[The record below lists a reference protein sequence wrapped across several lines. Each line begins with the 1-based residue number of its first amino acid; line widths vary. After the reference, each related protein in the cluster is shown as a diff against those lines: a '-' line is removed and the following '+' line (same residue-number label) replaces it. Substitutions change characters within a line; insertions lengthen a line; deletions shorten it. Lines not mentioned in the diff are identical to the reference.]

1 MGQAVQFGAA
11 APDEAN
17 SGAPPMTT
25 EEPVAPTIIEATTE
39 AKDVEVQNT
48 GAWAALSS
56 GSVAKPDPA
65 TAAPTQDLSKF
76 RKLAEEKKER
86 ERVEAESAAR
96 ERAKEEAAEA
106 ARRQEEAAKREEAA
120 RSAEEAAQQKLREE
134 QEAREKEIAERQR
147 AREEA
152 RKKREAMEGTVDL
165 HEQSNL
171 MESFNES

>member
-1 MGQAVQFGAA
+1 MALLFHDAAGLEVIAASARFGRGLPARAVPFGVNQATQVGHDAMLSALAMGAA
-11 APDEAN
+11 
-17 SGAPPMTT
+17 
-25 EEPVAPTIIEATTE
+25 
-39 AKDVEVQNT
+39 EVVV
-48 GAWAALSS
+48 LL
-56 GSVAKPDPA
+56 DP
-65 TAAPTQDLSKF
+65 
-76 RKLAEEKKER
+76 
-86 ERVEAESAAR
+86 
-96 ERAKEEAAEA
+96 
-106 ARRQEEAAKREEAA
+106 AKREEAA